1 MQVSQSAID
10 RFLIGLLGV
19 VLAVLVV
26 MLVARTRGG
35 DEAKVET
42 RADATTEST
51 VAPPTTVTDVLGISE
66 TAPTTVAPT
75 AEGTEELTDSTPEV
89 TEPARATEGVAGFI
103 TPSSGIADGD
113 TVTISVT
120 GLTPGRNVT
129 ATMCWEGEGGFDWME
144 TAGITV
150 MGGCDTSTVAGGG
163 IDVVAT
169 GLFDY
174 FLRCMFGGAPGALA
188 DQCDRGVL
196 SGGEPTG
203 EVVGLGRA
211 DAQGNAVFTYPISEQ
226 LVVADGEEGNCSK
239 SACSVIV
246 STPAAGFQCET
257 GGCDAINADLVWI
270 RIPVSFAASTPSP
283 NAPAVLVASPSIG
296 LDDGQEVDVQATGFT
311 RGSEITVTLCPSDP
325 LTAYGDAYVPAQ
337 FAGGCPFVMAGQ
349 GADQGPIPLDRVGEA
364 TSSLTLRQPFVDGG
378 PANLCRLS
386 CFLTATDATGRSGQ
400 SAVTFSSSG

>member
-1 MQVSQSAID
+1 MNVQVSQSAID

-26 MLVARTRGG
+26 MLVVRTRDGD
-35 DEAKVET
+35 DEAQVET
-42 RADATTEST
+42 EPSPTTVST

-66 TAPTTVAPT
+66 TASTTTVPG
-75 AEGTEELTDSTPEV
+75 AEEPPESTSEV
-89 TEPARATEGVAGFI
+89 AEPARSTDGVEGFI
-103 TPSSGIADGD
+103 TPSNGVADGD
-113 TVTISVT
+113 LVTISVT

-144 TAGITV
+144 SAGITV

-163 IDVVAT
+163 IDVVET

-174 FLRCMFGGAPGALA
+174 FLRCMFGGAPGALV

-196 SGGEPTG
+196 SGAAPTG
-203 EVVGLGRA
+203 KVVGMGRA
-211 DAQGNAVFTYPISEQ
+211 DAQGNAVFTYPITEQ
-226 LVVADGEEGNCSK
+226 LVVADGEAGNCSK
-239 SACSVIV
+239 GVCSVIV
-246 STPAAGFQCET
+246 STPEAGFQCET

-270 RIPVSFAASTPSP
+270 RIPVSFVTSTPSP

-296 LDDGQEVDVQATGFT
+296 LDDGQKVDVQATGFT
-311 RGSEITVTLCPSDP
+311 PGSKITVTLCPSDP
-325 LTAYGDAYVPAQ
+325 LTAYGDAYEPGR
-337 FAGGCPFVMAGQ
+337 FADGCPFVLAGP
-349 GADQGPIPLDRVGEA
+349 GADTGPIALDRAGEA
-364 TSSLTLRQPFVDGG
+364 TSSLTVRQPFVDGG
-378 PANLCRLS
+378 PANPCRLS

>member
-1 MQVSQSAID
+1 MNVQVSQSAID

-26 MLVARTRGG
+26 MLVVRTRGG
-35 DEAKVET
+35 DDEAQVET
-42 RADATTEST
+42 QLDPTTVST
-51 VAPPTTVTDVLGISE
+51 VAPPATTPDVLGISE
-66 TAPTTVAPT
+66 TAPTAAPT
-75 AEGTEELTDSTPEV
+75 TTVPPASTPEID
-89 TEPARATEGVAGFI
+89 EPARSTPGVEGFI
-103 TPSSGIADGD
+103 TPSNGVADGD
-113 TVTISVT
+113 VVTISVT

-150 MGGCDTSTVAGGG
+150 MGGCDTSTVAGGD
-163 IDVVAT
+163 IDVVET

-174 FLRCMFGGAPGALA
+174 FLRCMFGGAPGALV

-203 EVVGLGRA
+203 KVVGMGRA

-226 LVVADGEEGNCSK
+226 LVVADGETGNCSK
-239 SACSVIV
+239 GACSVIV

-257 GGCDAINADLVWI
+257 GGCDAINADLVWV
-270 RIPVSFAASTPSP
+270 RIPVSFVTSTPSP

-296 LDDGQEVDVQATGFT
+296 LQDGQDVDVQATGFT
-311 RGSEITVTLCPSDP
+311 PGSEITVTLCPSDP
-325 LTAYGDAYVPAQ
+325 LTAYGDAYDQAR
-337 FAGGCPFVMAGQ
+337 FAGGCPFVLAGP
-349 GADQGPIPLDRVGEA
+349 GAADGPIALDRAGEV
-364 TSSLTLRQPFVDGG
+364 TSSLTVRQPFVDGG
-378 PANLCRLS
+378 PANPCRLS